1 MTLSGYTETK
11 RVQLDPP
18 LPERMAESSQLVD
31 ALAPDTRVWFPD
43 KEKGWKAGHVTGKRV
58 DGDNVQIDF
67 VDENGKVS
75 PGLLQQQKWG
85 GPPSPENQV

>member
-1 MTLSGYTETK
+1 
-11 RVQLDPP
+11 
-18 LPERMAESSQLVD
+18 MADSSQLVD

-43 KEKGWKAGHVTGKRV
+43 KDKGWKAGHVTSKRI

-75 PGLLQQQKWG
+75 PGLSLLQQQQKWG
-85 GPPSPENQV
+85 ANPRLRERRTQI